1 MLRTSVALTLLSTLL
16 SGGLFDETE
25 HRRGQAKS
33 TASQPNS
40 LEPSISSETQQIEI
54 EARLQVGRDLLG
66 RK

>member
-25 HRRGQAKS
+25 HRKGQAKS
-33 TASQPNS
+33 TASHSNS
-40 LEPSISSETQQIEI
+40 LEPTMPSEQQQIEI
-54 EARLQVGRDLLG
+54 EARLQLGRDLLG